1 MTSGRGDHSVAP
13 LPCVMPIGP
22 ANCVRIADVDG
33 DLVFLDIERDDYIA
47 VARCDAVA
55 TSVALHGGPID
66 LGDDVLAALLEQ
78 GFLAVSP
85 CSWSPEPRTTRKALM
100 SQPPMAPS
108 FRSMVHFLRAGF
120 STWQMMRREEMSW
133 TTRLAEYGSPSETSP
148 AQVAALAAQFAS
160 LRAYAPRTGR
170 CFIQSMMLMKF
181 LAAHGVHASWVFGVR
196 THPFEAHC
204 WVEWNEMVLNDTLD
218 HSNWFSVI
226 ARF

>member
-1 MTSGRGDHSVAP
+1 MTSGRGGHLVAP

-22 ANCVRIADVDG
+22 ANYVHIADVDG
-33 DLVFLDIERDDYIA
+33 DLVFFDTERDDYIA
-47 VARCDAVA
+47 VTQCDAVA

-66 LGDDVLAALLEQ
+66 LDDDVLAALLEQ
-78 GFLAVSP
+78 GLLVEGP
-85 CSWSPEPRTTRKALM
+85 CIWLPEPRTTRTALTI
-100 SQPPMAPS
+100 QPPKAPS
-108 FRSMVHFLRAGF
+108 FRSMVHFLRAGL
-120 STWQMMRREEMSW
+120 STWQIMRREEMSW
-133 TTRLAEYGSPSETSP
+133 TAGLAACRSPTEMSS
-148 AQVAALAAQFAS
+148 AQVAALAAQFVS
-160 LRAYAPRTGR
+160 LRAYAPWTGR

-204 WVEWNEMVLNDTLD
+204 WVEWDGMVLNDTID